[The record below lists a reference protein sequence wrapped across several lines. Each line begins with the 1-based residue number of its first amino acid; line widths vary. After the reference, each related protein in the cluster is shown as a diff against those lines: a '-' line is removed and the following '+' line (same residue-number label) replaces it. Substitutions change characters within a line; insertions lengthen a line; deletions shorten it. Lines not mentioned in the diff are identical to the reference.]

1 MNIKEFDYLEIA
13 LNELTNNQEVL
24 IKASI
29 DLEKIFFNILDESYC
44 DFSNIS
50 CRVKSTES
58 LREKIL
64 RNHYYKRYPNAND
77 LIFKLSDLIGIRIE
91 CRFGDDE
98 KKIYRFL
105 KKYFNKKL
113 DDDFY
118 CSDNYNNIFL
128 KLSGKQPQKQKNG
141 FTIYRIDGKLLYE
154 NLLIPFEL
162 QIKSLTNMFWSE
174 IEHQIIYKNS
184 NYVIEDQFLKDIM
197 NSIKNNLT
205 MIDNQLLTVLRHVES
220 KKVKTNVSNKRN
232 LQEIVSKL
240 IYDMFSSKM
249 KESIDMT
256 INFKDSCETIVEYV
270 FFKNN
275 ISNEADYTDILINAL
290 NRLNLISD
298 EQLDFNSHLIFERS
312 VVYDHPFK
320 KILGEYFEQVMN
332 SEFNWNLFFRI
343 LFSLEPLDNAGDFEK
358 FLSYLKVSYTESK
371 YINKQKDILISRFD
385 NDFLIIE
392 DAVKEQIAK
401 TLVSIDKIN
410 IVYDYVI
417 EEVNAAVEYIYKYI
431 YDNINTLEQWF
442 NNSEAILSHLNTEII
457 ESLEYFI

>member
-128 KLSGKQPQKQKNG
+128 KLSGKQPQKQQNG
-141 FTIYRIDGKLLYE
+141 FTIYMIDGKLLYE

-270 FFKNN
+270 FFKND
-275 ISNEADYTDILINAL
+275 ISNDSDYTKVLINAL

-457 ESLEYFI
+457 ESLE

>member
-24 IKASI
+24 IKASV

-174 IEHQIIYKNS
+174 IEHQIIYNG
-184 NYVIEDQFLKDIM
+184 LM
-197 NSIKNNLT
+197 SIFWT
-205 MIDNQLLTVLRHVES
+205 Q
-220 KKVKTNVSNKRN
+220 KVK
-232 LQEIVSKL
+232 LF
-240 IYDMFSSKM
+240 Y
-249 KESIDMT
+249 
-256 INFKDSCETIVEYV
+256 
-270 FFKNN
+270 
-275 ISNEADYTDILINAL
+275 AAL
-290 NRLNLISD
+290 LAN
-298 EQLDFNSHLIFERS
+298 NSH
-312 VVYDHPFK
+312 
-320 KILGEYFEQVMN
+320 
-332 SEFNWNLFFRI
+332 
-343 LFSLEPLDNAGDFEK
+343 
-358 FLSYLKVSYTESK
+358 
-371 YINKQKDILISRFD
+371 
-385 NDFLIIE
+385 
-392 DAVKEQIAK
+392 
-401 TLVSIDKIN
+401 
-410 IVYDYVI
+410 
-417 EEVNAAVEYIYKYI
+417 
-431 YDNINTLEQWF
+431 
-442 NNSEAILSHLNTEII
+442 
-457 ESLEYFI
+457 

>member
-174 IEHQIIYKNS
+174 IEQQIIYKNS
-184 NYVIEDQFLKDIM
+184 NYVIEDKFLKDIM

-371 YINKQKDILISRFD
+371 YINKQNDILISRFD

-401 TLVSIDKIN
+401 TLVCIDKIN

-457 ESLEYFI
+457 ESLE

>member
-312 VVYDHPFK
+312 VVYDHTFK

-457 ESLEYFI
+457 ESLE

>member
-1 MNIKEFDYLEIA
+1 
-13 LNELTNNQEVL
+13 
-24 IKASI
+24 
-29 DLEKIFFNILDESYC
+29 
-44 DFSNIS
+44 
-50 CRVKSTES
+50 
-58 LREKIL
+58 
-64 RNHYYKRYPNAND
+64 
-77 LIFKLSDLIGIRIE
+77 
-91 CRFGDDE
+91 
-98 KKIYRFL
+98 
-105 KKYFNKKL
+105 
-113 DDDFY
+113 
-118 CSDNYNNIFL
+118 
-128 KLSGKQPQKQKNG
+128 
-141 FTIYRIDGKLLYE
+141 
-154 NLLIPFEL
+154 
-162 QIKSLTNMFWSE
+162 MFWSE

-240 IYDMFSSKM
+240 IYDMFSSKL

-457 ESLEYFI
+457 ESLE

>member
-24 IKASI
+24 IKASV

-410 IVYDYVI
+410 IVYD
-417 EEVNAAVEYIYKYI
+417 
-431 YDNINTLEQWF
+431 NINTLEQWF

-457 ESLEYFI
+457 ESLE

>member
-13 LNELTNNQEVL
+13 LNELENNNEAL
-24 IKASI
+24 IKTSMN
-29 DLEKIFFNILDESYC
+29 LEKSFFTILNESYC
-44 DFSNIS
+44 EFSNIS
-50 CRVKSTES
+50 CRVKSVES

-457 ESLEYFI
+457 ESLE

>member
-1 MNIKEFDYLEIA
+1 MIFLILAVE
-13 LNELTNNQEVL
+13 LNLQ
-24 IKASI
+24 KA
-29 DLEKIFFNILDESYC
+29 Y
-44 DFSNIS
+44 
-50 CRVKSTES
+50 
-58 LREKIL
+58 EKIL

-457 ESLEYFI
+457 ESLE

>member
-1 MNIKEFDYLEIA
+1 
-13 LNELTNNQEVL
+13 
-24 IKASI
+24 
-29 DLEKIFFNILDESYC
+29 
-44 DFSNIS
+44 
-50 CRVKSTES
+50 
-58 LREKIL
+58 
-64 RNHYYKRYPNAND
+64 
-77 LIFKLSDLIGIRIE
+77 
-91 CRFGDDE
+91 
-98 KKIYRFL
+98 
-105 KKYFNKKL
+105 
-113 DDDFY
+113 
-118 CSDNYNNIFL
+118 
-128 KLSGKQPQKQKNG
+128 
-141 FTIYRIDGKLLYE
+141 
-154 NLLIPFEL
+154 
-162 QIKSLTNMFWSE
+162 MFWSE

-240 IYDMFSSKM
+240 IYDMFSSKL

-401 TLVSIDKIN
+401 TLVCIDKIN

-457 ESLEYFI
+457 ESLE

>member
-24 IKASI
+24 IKASV

-64 RNHYYKRYPNAND
+64 RNHYYKRYPNTND

-457 ESLEYFI
+457 ESLE